1 MSEPPGAE
9 PLPEKKQRMDLGM
22 FLVALLAI
30 ALLVFFWQ
38 QGWRLAYL
46 IAETVLISIV
56 LWQACDP
63 FAEAAQWVG
72 RTYRLPGSVRGATLD
87 AIASSL
93 PELFSGIFF
102 VVVVA
107 MENPDP
113 TRMAQTVGEG
123 YGSTIATCAGSAIY
137 NMILIPGVCA
147 LVIAAWRKSRP
158 AIDVER
164 DVVWRDGLFFLACEA
179 LLLYFLFQDTMHW
192 WMGAAFVGLYVLY
205 VGKLFADGRTYRYH
219 FDTVKRALDEMG
231 HGTPSKEVKQALA
244 EKGDR
249 VDRGTVARIK
259 HALRQRRR
267 GDGPDAEEEEPA
279 TSAGVFFRCCRVP
292 LNGGSAWPILAVA
305 TAVAAGACYFLV
317 ETVYAT
323 AEELNVAPFFVAVIL
338 AAAASSLPDMFLSI
352 GAAWRGDDS
361 GAISNA
367 FGSNIFDIC
376 ICLSVP
382 LVLACWLNG
391 WEPISLL
398 QDGKPMAGL
407 VGLRILLWVLTL
419 LTLAIIWH
427 GRRVTW
433 INGVILCALYCVFI
447 VYAVLGSLGVEVF
460 GYSL

>member
-1 MSEPPGAE
+1 MSEAPVE
-9 PLPEKKQRMDLGM
+9 DRRTEKDGIDLGM
-22 FLVALLAI
+22 LLI
-30 ALLVFFWQ
+30 ALLTVLLMVMFWHR
-38 QGWRLAYL
+38 GWTLAFL
-46 IAETVLISIV
+46 LAETVVISIV

-102 VVVVA
+102 VILMA
-107 MENPDP
+107 ASSTDP
-113 TRMAQTVGEG
+113 GAMAQTVGEG

-147 LVIAAWRKSRP
+147 LVISVRRASRP

-192 WMGAAFVGLYVLY
+192 WMGAAFVALYVLY
-205 VGKLFADGRTYRYH
+205 VAKLQRDARAYRRH
-219 FDTVKRALDEMG
+219 FREVKQVFDETGLDAPWRETKRAL
-231 HGTPSKEVKQALA
+231 A
-244 EKGDR
+244 ERGAR
-249 VDRGTVARIK
+249 IDRGTVARIK
-259 HALRQRRR
+259 QALRQGH
-267 GDGPDAEEEEPA
+267 GDEPEDDEEVGG
-279 TSAGVFFRCCRVP
+279 SAGVFFRCLRVP
-292 LNGGSAWPILAVA
+292 LNRGTAWGVIAA
-305 TAVAAGACYFLV
+305 STAVAAVACYFLV
-317 ETVYAT
+317 EAVYAT
-323 AEELNVAPFFVAVIL
+323 ADKLGVAPFFVAVIL

-352 GAAWRGDDS
+352 GAARRGDDS

-376 ICLSVP
+376 ICLSLP
-382 LVLACWLNG
+382 LLLACFLNG
-391 WEPISLL
+391 WQPISLL

-407 VGLRILLWVLTL
+407 VGLRMLLWVLSL

-427 GRRVTW
+427 KRRVTRV
-433 INGVILCALYCVFI
+433 NGIILCALYCVFI
-447 VYAVLGSLGVEVF
+447 AYAILGSLDVEIF
-460 GYSL
+460 GYAL

>member
-1 MSEPPGAE
+1 MSERPAKENRAKTDGI
-9 PLPEKKQRMDLGM
+9 DLGM
-22 FLVALLAI
+22 LLIALLSVLLMVMFWYRGWTLAFLVAQTA
-30 ALLVFFWQ
+30 V
-38 QGWRLAYL
+38 
-46 IAETVLISIV
+46 ISIV

-87 AIASSL
+87 AVASSL

-102 VVVVA
+102 VV
-107 MENPDP
+107 
-113 TRMAQTVGEG
+113 MAASSTDQRTMAESVGEG

-147 LVIAAWRKSRP
+147 LVVSLRRANRP

-192 WMGAAFVGLYVLY
+192 WMGAAFLALYVLY
-205 VGKLFADGRTYRYH
+205 IAKLQRDARAYRLH
-219 FDTVKRALDEMG
+219 FDVVKQVLDEMG
-231 HGTPSKEVKQALA
+231 LDTPSRDAARALA
-244 EKGDR
+244 DRGTR

-259 HALRQRRR
+259 QGLRQGH
-267 GDGPDAEEEEPA
+267 GDDESEDEEGA
-279 TSAGVFFRCCRVP
+279 AGSAGVFFHCCRVP
-292 LNGGSAWPILAVA
+292 LNRSSAWGVLAAA
-305 TAVAAGACYFLV
+305 TGVAAVACYFLV
-317 ETVYAT
+317 EAVHAT

-352 GAAWRGDDS
+352 GAAQRGDDS

-376 ICLSVP
+376 ICLSLP
-382 LVLACWLNG
+382 LLLACYLNG
-391 WEPISLL
+391 WQPISLL

-407 VGLRILLWVLTL
+407 VGLRMLLWVLTL
-419 LTLAIIWH
+419 ITLFIIWH
-427 GRRVTW
+427 KRRVTRTKAL
-433 INGVILCALYCVFI
+433 ILCGRYCVFI
-447 VYAVLGSLGVEVF
+447 AYAILGSLDISFF
-460 GYSL
+460 GHSL